1 MVNIRKELNF
11 RDLGG
16 YPTAD
21 GRHVRSGLFFRSG
34 GLYRMNEQE
43 LEELGKLNIRYIMDL
58 RADWQRARK
67 PDPEIPGAQQI
78 EHTGFVP
85 ETARKI
91 DFSPAGMHQTGEE
104 AKEQFDKLEQY
115 YKEIIFDN
123 LDFKLFLE
131 SVAEEKVPI
140 LFHCASG
147 KDRTGAA
154 AILLL
159 LALGADEETVMEDY
173 ILSNEY
179 YEETINQVF
188 MQMYEEALKDDYLP
202 SLLWIENGVMEFFGR
217 SMLEEIHKQYDSID
231 EFLNGEYGLDSEIL
245 QKMRDMYTE

>member
-1 MVNIRKELNF
+1 MVFIRKELNF

-16 YPTAD
+16 YPTID

-34 GLYRMNEQE
+34 GLYRMSERELNEI
-43 LEELGKLNIRYIMDL
+43 GSLNIRYIMDL
-58 RADWQRARK
+58 RADWQRKRK

-78 EHTGFVP
+78 EHSGYVP
-85 ETARKI
+85 EAARRI

-104 AKEQFDKLEQY
+104 AKQQFDKLELY
-115 YKEIIFDN
+115 YKEIIFGN

-131 SVAEEKVPI
+131 SVAEGKVPI
-140 LFHCASG
+140 IFHCASG

-159 LALGADEETVMEDY
+159 LALGVDEETVMEDY

-179 YEETINQVF
+179 YEETINQIF

-217 SMLEEIHKQYDSID
+217 SMLEEIHLQYDSID
-231 EFLNGEYGLDSEIL
+231 EFLGAEYGLDAEKL
-245 QKMRDMYTE
+245 KKMRDMYTE